1 MRSKL
6 WDMLDFI
13 NLLVLVSVLSVVLS
27 VVLSL
32 AFVLWLLP

>member
-27 VVLSL
+27 L